1 MKYENLKEFITSTK
15 TSKST
20 IYRFYRK
27 NKQLFEQTK
36 IKNNK
41 RIFPVDHIR
50 YFDSEF
56 LFDEN
61 KVLRQ
66 ENQSMRNLIDCLVD
80 KNSLQYR
87 MWQLD
92 WTFFFTV
99 AYKAERDKKSCFK
112 QMHGLYEYLNGKFGD
127 NTALRLFF
135 STEPFT
141 NRKGN
146 HNHFVLYV
154 ANKKLQE
161 QVNEEVSRYF
171 SYDRVDAGIYD
182 RYKAGI
188 FYASKEGLV
197 NDDWDI
203 MGNDLKNDGVNESNS
218 Y

>member
-1 MKYENLKEFITSTK
+1 M
-15 TSKST
+15 
-20 IYRFYRK
+20 
-27 NKQLFEQTK
+27 LF
-36 IKNNK
+36 
-41 RIFPVDHIR
+41 R
-50 YFDSEF
+50 S
-56 LFDEN
+56 
-61 KVLRQ
+61 
-66 ENQSMRNLIDCLVD
+66 
-80 KNSLQYR
+80 
-87 MWQLD
+87 
-92 WTFFFTV
+92 
-99 AYKAERDKKSCFK
+99 
-112 QMHGLYEYLNGKFGD
+112 
-127 NTALRLFF
+127 
-135 STEPFT
+135 FT